1 MAHAPTD
8 ALERRHQAIR
18 SDIASRGLDA
28 LVVTAPPNILYLT
41 NFTGTTACVVLT
53 GDALHFLTD
62 SRYITSVKDSQ
73 ATQYAC
79 PGLELTLVPGSY
91 ESALASAIAS
101 LPGSRIGVASDMA
114 GSW

>member
-18 SDIASRGLDA
+18 SDIASRGLEA

-41 NFTGTTACVVLT
+41 NFAGTTACAVLT

-62 SRYITSVKDSQ
+62 SRYITSVKDNQ

-79 PGLELTLVPGSY
+79 PGLELTLVAGSY

-101 LPGSRIGVASDMA
+101 LPGSRIGFEA
-114 GSW
+114 